1 MKRSI
6 VPVIVGSCV
15 VLFLCCL
22 CLSILIYVGIF
33 STLLFPETDTSQQV
47 TADVPVSTPM
57 IIQPTSIVGRVD
69 ESQVQVSDSTLKIL
83 ENTSVPINDLL
94 DLAQRL
100 EGKENIPVA
109 LEPVSAPLQVGHQD
123 SFWVTDT
130 DIDENFKIEAT
141 LAYVTDHA
149 YFWIENGI
157 RYKEGDLRDLA
168 ETFENQIYPTN
179 RALFGSEWSPGVDGD
194 THLYIIYANGLGSS
208 LAGYYSSADEYHPL
222 AHEYSN
228 MHETFMLNADNLELD
243 EEYTYGVLAHEFQ
256 HMIHWYQDR
265 NEATWINEGLSELA
279 AFINGYDIGG
289 FDYLYAQEP
298 DLQLNDWPNESQ
310 DTAPHYGASFLF
322 IAYFLDRFGT
332 PAIQELVVQPANGM
346 ASVDAVLEDLNI
358 DNDLTGKPLQADD
371 VFLDWVLATYLR
383 AEQIYDGRY
392 SYQTYQDA
400 PQPDDTDT
408 IRSCPTEILNRDV
421 HQFGVDY
428 IRINCRGDYTLR
440 FEGSVDVG
448 VLPVSPFSGAYA
460 LWSNRG
466 DDSDMTM
473 TKTFDFREHSGP
485 LTLTYW
491 TWYDIEEDYD
501 YLYLTGSMDGKAWQ
515 ILTTPSGTG
524 TDPSGNSFGWGYSG
538 YSGGDGRWIREEVD
552 ISQYAGKQVDIRFEY
567 VTDGAVYG
575 DGFLIDDIAIP
586 EIGYFTDFELDADD
600 WGLNGF
606 VRIENSLPQTFRLA
620 LIQRGE
626 TTQVAYV
633 DLDADNVI
641 EIPLLIEAPGNDVVL
656 VVTGTTRYTRQKA
669 LYHIQIR
676 P

>member
-22 CLSILIYVGIF
+22 CLSILIYAGIF

-47 TADVPVSTPM
+47 TADVPVATPV
-57 IIQPTSIVGRVD
+57 IIQPTSIVGRED

-123 SFWVTDT
+123 SFWVTNT

-157 RYKEGDLRDLA
+157 RYKEDDLRDLA

-194 THLYIIYANGLGSS
+194 AHMYIVYANGLGSS
-208 LAGYYSSADEYHPL
+208 LAGYFSSADEYHPL

-228 MHETFMLNADNLELD
+228 MHETFMLNADNLGLD

-358 DNDLTGKPLQADD
+358 DNDLTGKTLQADD

-383 AEQIYDGRY
+383 AEQIFDGRY
-392 SYQTYQDA
+392 SYQTYRDA

-408 IRSCPTEILNRDV
+408 IRSCPTEILNRD
-421 HQFGVDY
+421 
-428 IRINCRGDYTLR
+428 
-440 FEGSVDVG
+440 
-448 VLPVSPFSGAYA
+448 
-460 LWSNRG
+460 
-466 DDSDMTM
+466 
-473 TKTFDFREHSGP
+473 
-485 LTLTYW
+485 
-491 TWYDIEEDYD
+491 
-501 YLYLTGSMDGKAWQ
+501 
-515 ILTTPSGTG
+515 
-524 TDPSGNSFGWGYSG
+524 
-538 YSGGDGRWIREEVD
+538 
-552 ISQYAGKQVDIRFEY
+552 
-567 VTDGAVYG
+567 
-575 DGFLIDDIAIP
+575 
-586 EIGYFTDFELDADD
+586 
-600 WGLNGF
+600 
-606 VRIENSLPQTFRLA
+606 
-620 LIQRGE
+620 
-626 TTQVAYV
+626 
-633 DLDADNVI
+633 
-641 EIPLLIEAPGNDVVL
+641 
-656 VVTGTTRYTRQKA
+656 
-669 LYHIQIR
+669 
-676 P
+676 